1 MISTD
6 SMLATEV
13 GKQVLKSGGLAVDA
27 AIATAFAL
35 AVVYPSAGNIGGGG
49 FLVTRVDG
57 QTSSLDFRE
66 TAPAATTQAM
76 YLDEQGNP
84 TGQSREGLRS
94 AGVPGSVA
102 GLWEAHVKFGTKAWR
117 DLVLPAI
124 RLAEEGFIVDAAL
137 AKVIAGSQAKL
148 SRYPASAALYLPGG
162 APLAEGAVL
171 KNPELATTLKRIA
184 DQGPKGFYEGP
195 TATLLVDEMQRGHGP
210 MTAAD
215 LRGYRAKWRS
225 VVTFEYR
232 GHTVAS
238 MPPPS
243 SGGVTLGMICGIL
256 KNEDLSKRTWLSAD
270 HLHPVIEA
278 MRRAFAARNA
288 ALGDPDFVDN
298 PIKLLL
304 SEDWAKE
311 QARSIDPW
319 KATPS
324 SMLGPTTPASGNG
337 PHTTHLS
344 IVDEKGNA
352 VALTTTVNHWFGA
365 GITVPGAGFV
375 LNNEMD
381 DFALKPGTPNAFGL
395 VQGEPNLIQPNKRM
409 LSSMAPTIVTDRDGK
424 VRLVLGA
431 AGGPTIITAVFQIL
445 SNVVDFGFDPAR
457 AVYAPRIHHQ
467 HLPDLV
473 LYEKDGLGEATM
485 KGLIDRGYELKERD
499 HIADAPSIGS
509 GPGGWIGATEPRR
522 RGAFAAGW

>member
-1 MISTD
+1 MVSTD
-6 SMLATEV
+6 STLATEV
-13 GKQVLKSGGLAVDA
+13 GQEVLRTGGLAVDA
-27 AIATAFAL
+27 AVATAFAL
-35 AVVYPSAGNIGGGG
+35 AVVYPSAGNLGGGG
-49 FLVTRVDG
+49 FLVARVDG
-57 QTSSLDFRE
+57 ATSSLDFRE
-66 TAPAATTQAM
+66 TAPAAAAQSL
-76 YLDEQGNP
+76 YVDGEGKP

-102 GLWEAHVKFGTKAWR
+102 GLWEAHARLGTKPWK
-117 DLVLPAI
+117 DLILPAI
-124 RLAEEGFIVDAAL
+124 RLAEEGFVVDSAL

-162 APLAEGAVL
+162 APLAEGSTL
-171 KNPELATTLKRIA
+171 KNPALAATLRRIA
-184 DQGPKGFYEGP
+184 DQGPSGFYEGP
-195 TATLLVDEMQRGHGP
+195 TAALIVEEMQRGKGLI
-210 MTAAD
+210 TAAD
-215 LRGYRAKWRS
+215 LRGYRAKWRP
-225 VVTFEYR
+225 VVTFDYR
-232 GHTVAS
+232 GYTVAS

-256 KNEDLSKRTWLSAD
+256 KDEELSKRAWLSAD

-288 ALGDPDFVDN
+288 ALGDPDFVEN
-298 PIKLLL
+298 PTELLL
-304 SEDWAKE
+304 SEGWAKQ
-311 QARSIDPW
+311 QARSIDAW

-324 SMLGPTTPASGNG
+324 SALEPTTPSSGNG

-352 VALTTTVNHWFGA
+352 AALTTTVNHWFGA

-381 DFALKPGTPNAFGL
+381 DFALKPGLPNAFGL
-395 VQGEPNLIQPNKRM
+395 VQGEPNLVQPNKRM
-409 LSSMAPTIVTDRDGK
+409 LSSMAPTIVTGPDGR

-445 SNVVDFGFDPAR
+445 SNVADFGFDPAR

-467 HLPDLV
+467 HLPDVV
-473 LYEKDGLGEATM
+473 LYEKLGLEEATM
-485 KGLIDRGYELKERD
+485 RGLIERGHELKERD
-499 HIADAPSIGS
+499 HIADAPSLGS
-509 GPGGWIGATEPRR
+509 GPNGWIGATEPRR